1 MELDLLLKDGRIV
14 DGTGAPWFRGSIGV
28 KDGTIETVDREQSVD
43 HDATET
49 VDLDG
54 LALSPGF
61 IDLHSHSNLRLF
73 PNPELEPKTM
83 QGITTELLGQDGFS
97 MAPMYREGGAQEWED
112 HISGLDGR
120 ADREWEW
127 GSTTDYFDAIDENG
141 VAPNMAMLV
150 GHGTVRFN
158 VMGMDNR
165 LPDEDELEEMADL
178 VTEALEEGAIG
189 FSTGLIYTPHTNSDT
204 HEVQT
209 LAGRLSEYGRPF
221 VAHIRNEHDDIWEA
235 LDEFVDI
242 GDEEGIPL
250 HLSHFKTAGSKQHGR
265 SGRAIELLEA
275 ARERGVDI
283 TADQYPYRAGS
294 TMLAS
299 FLPSWARAEGSE
311 ATLEYLRGDREEIRD
326 HLEGGTRTAWED
338 VFVTSVVTETNEQYV
353 GMSIEEIAEARDEP
367 PAVSVMDILLEE
379 KLEVEHYSYHSIE
392 DDVRN
397 ILQYE
402 RAAVA
407 TDGLLGGEPHPRT
420 YGTYPRVLGTYAREE
435 NLFSTEEA
443 IRMMTSLPARVL
455 GLEDKGV
462 ISEGKDADLVA
473 FDPRTVSTPATY
485 EEPRQH
491 PEGMPHVL
499 VDGEFVVRDG
509 EHTGATPGTTIRKGV
524 SD

>member
-1 MELDLLLKDGRIV
+1 VDVSLDLLLEDARII
-14 DGTGAPWFRGSIGV
+14 DGTGAPWFHGSVGI
-28 KDGTIETVDREQSVD
+28 KDGRIETVSREASVGR
-43 HDATET
+43 DAAET

-54 LALSPGF
+54 LSLSPGF

-83 QGITTELLGQDGFS
+83 QGVTTEILGQDGFS
-97 MAPMYREGGAQEWED
+97 MAPMYREGGAEEWEN
-112 HISGLDGR
+112 HLSGLDGR
-120 ADREWEW
+120 AEREWKW
-127 GSTTDYFDAIDENG
+127 GSTTDYFDAIDQNG

-150 GHGTVRFN
+150 GHGTVRYN
-158 VMGMDNR
+158 VVGMDDR
-165 LPDEDELEEMADL
+165 LPTDEELEEMADL
-178 VTEALEEGAIG
+178 VTEALEAGAIG

-209 LAGRLSEYGRPF
+209 LASRLADYGRPF
-221 VAHIRNEHDDIWEA
+221 VAHIRNERNDIWNA

-242 GDEEGIPL
+242 GAEEGIPL

-311 ATLEYLRGDREEIRD
+311 ATLEYLRNSRSEIRD
-326 HLEGGTRTAWED
+326 YLESGTRSPWED
-338 VFVTSVVTETNEQYV
+338 VFVTSVATEANEGYI
-353 GMSIEEIAEARDEP
+353 GMSIEAIAEARDEP
-367 PAVSVMDILLEE
+367 PSVTVMDILLEE
-379 KLEVEHYSYHSIE
+379 ELEVEQYAYHSIE

-420 YGTYPRVLGTYAREE
+420 YGTYPRVLGHYAREE
-435 NLFSTEEA
+435 NMFSTEEA
-443 IRMMTSLPARVL
+443 IRMMTSLPARVV
-455 GLEDKGV
+455 GLEKKGV

-473 FDPRTVSTPATY
+473 FDPVTVGSPATY
-485 EEPRQH
+485 ENPRQF
-491 PEGMPHVL
+491 PNGMPHVL
-499 VDGEFVVRDG
+499 VDGEFVVRDS
-509 EHTGATPGTTIRKGV
+509 EHTGATPGSTIRK
-524 SD
+524 